1 MHESID
7 LELPSIIA
15 KYGRHPLN
23 LGGEMRK
30 LCLRTNMRSMGINY
44 RK

>member
-15 KYGRHPLN
+15 KYRRHPLN
-23 LGGEMRK
+23 LGGEMQR
-30 LCLRTNMRSMGINY
+30 LCLRTNMQSMGTN
-44 RK
+44 